1 MSNFFNYMNKVLE
14 LIKKEK
20 LFILAIIII
29 ILLKIFI
36 FNFILVKGDSMN
48 PKYKNN
54 DFMFLNKIIYKF
66 TPIKRGDVIV
76 LKYKNDDL
84 IKRVIGLPKDKI
96 KVENGKLY
104 INNKEYK
111 ENYINSYTASEDF
124 DEVTIKNNEY
134 FVMGDNRYNSYD
146 SRRFGPINK
155 KDIMGKVEFRIFPFD
170 KR

>member
-1 MSNFFNYMNKVLE
+1 MSNFFNYMKRIID

-20 LFILAIIII
+20 KFLLLVMII
-29 ILLKIFI
+29 ILFKIFI

-66 TPIKRGDVIV
+66 TPIKRGDVVV

>member
-1 MSNFFNYMNKVLE
+1 MSNFFNYMKRIID

-20 LFILAIIII
+20 KFLLLVMII
-29 ILLKIFI
+29 ILFKIFI

-54 DFMFLNKIIYKF
+54 DFMFLNKIIYSFKS
-66 TPIKRGDVIV
+66 IRRGEVIV
-76 LKYKNDDL
+76 LKYRNNDL
-84 IKRVIGLPKDKI
+84 IKRVIGLPNDKI

-104 INNKEYK
+104 INNKEVK
-111 ENYINSYTASEDF
+111 ENYINSYTASYDF
-124 DEVTIKNNEY
+124 DEITLKDNEY

-146 SRRFGPINK
+146 SRNFGTIMKN
-155 KDIMGKVEFRIFPFD
+155 DIIGRVEFKIFPFD

>member
-1 MSNFFNYMNKVLE
+1 MSNFFNYMKRIID

-20 LFILAIIII
+20 KFLLLVMII
-29 ILLKIFI
+29 ILFKIFI

>member
-1 MSNFFNYMNKVLE
+1 MSNFFNYMKRIID

-20 LFILAIIII
+20 KFLLLVMII
-29 ILLKIFI
+29 ILFKIFI

-54 DFMFLNKIIYKF
+54 DFMFLNKIIYSFK
-66 TPIKRGDVIV
+66 PIRRGEVIV
-76 LKYKNDDL
+76 LKYKNNDL
-84 IKRVIGLPKDKI
+84 IKRIIGLPNDKI

-104 INNKEYK
+104 INNKEYY
-111 ENYINSYTASEDF
+111 ENYINSYTASYDF
-124 DEVTIKNNEY
+124 DEITLKDNEY

-146 SRRFGPINK
+146 SRNFGT
-155 KDIMGKVEFRIFPFD
+155 IMKNNIIGRVEFRIFPFD

>member
-1 MSNFFNYMNKVLE
+1 MSNFFNYMKKILE
-14 LIKKEK
+14 LLKKEK
-20 LFILAIIII
+20 IFILLIITII
-29 ILLKIFI
+29 VLKIFV

-48 PKYKNN
+48 PKFKNN
-54 DFMFLNKIIYKF
+54 DFMFLNKIIYNF
-66 TPIKRGDVIV
+66 QSIKRGDVIV
-76 LKYKNDDL
+76 LKYQNNDL

-111 ENYINSYTASEDF
+111 ENYINSYKASIDF
-124 DEVTIKNNEY
+124 AEITLKDYEY

-146 SRRFGPINK
+146 SRNFGPITKRN
-155 KDIMGKVEFRIFPFD
+155 IIGRVEFRIFPFD

>member
-1 MSNFFNYMNKVLE
+1 MKKLLE

-20 LFILAIIII
+20 KFLLLVMII
-29 ILLKIFI
+29 ILFKIFI

-54 DFMFLNKIIYKF
+54 DFMFLNKIIYSFK
-66 TPIKRGDVIV
+66 PIRRGEVIV
-76 LKYKNDDL
+76 LKYKNNDL
-84 IKRVIGLPKDKI
+84 IKRIIGLPNDKI

-104 INNKEYK
+104 INNKEYY
-111 ENYINSYTASEDF
+111 ENYINSYTASYDF
-124 DEVTIKNNEY
+124 DEITLKDNEY

-146 SRRFGPINK
+146 SRNFGTITKNN
-155 KDIMGKVEFRIFPFD
+155 IIGRVEFKIFPFD

>member
-1 MSNFFNYMNKVLE
+1 MKKLLE

-20 LFILAIIII
+20 KFITIVIIIVI
-29 ILLKIFI
+29 LKIFV

-54 DFMFLNKIIYKF
+54 DFMFLNKIIYSFK
-66 TPIKRGDVIV
+66 PIRRGEVIV
-76 LKYKNDDL
+76 LKYRNNDL
-84 IKRVIGLPKDKI
+84 IKRVIGLPNDKI

-104 INNKEYK
+104 INNKEVK
-111 ENYINSYTASEDF
+111 ENYINSYTASYDF
-124 DEVTIKNNEY
+124 DEITLKDNEY

-146 SRRFGPINK
+146 SRNFGT
-155 KDIMGKVEFRIFPFD
+155 IMKNNIIGRVEFRIFPFD

>member
-1 MSNFFNYMNKVLE
+1 MKKLLE

-20 LFILAIIII
+20 KFITIVIIII
-29 ILLKIFI
+29 ILKIFV

-54 DFMFLNKIIYKF
+54 DFMFLNKIIYSFK
-66 TPIKRGDVIV
+66 PIRRGEVIV
-76 LKYKNDDL
+76 LKYRNNDL
-84 IKRVIGLPKDKI
+84 IKRVIGLPNDKI

-104 INNKEYK
+104 INNKEVK
-111 ENYINSYTASEDF
+111 ENYINSYTASYDF
-124 DEVTIKNNEY
+124 DEITLKDNEY

-146 SRRFGPINK
+146 SRNFGT
-155 KDIMGKVEFRIFPFD
+155 IMKNNIIGRVEFKIFPFD

>member
-1 MSNFFNYMNKVLE
+1 MKKLLE

-20 LFILAIIII
+20 KFITIVIIII
-29 ILLKIFI
+29 ILKIFV

-54 DFMFLNKIIYKF
+54 DFMFLNKIIYSFK
-66 TPIKRGDVIV
+66 PIRRGEVIV
-76 LKYKNDDL
+76 LKYRNNDL
-84 IKRVIGLPKDKI
+84 IKRVIGLPNDKI

-104 INNKEYK
+104 INNKEVK
-111 ENYINSYTASEDF
+111 ENYINSYTASYDF
-124 DEVTIKNNEY
+124 DEITLKDNEY

-146 SRRFGPINK
+146 SRNFGT
-155 KDIMGKVEFRIFPFD
+155 IMKNNIIGRVEFRIFPFD

>member
-1 MSNFFNYMNKVLE
+1 MSNFFNYMKKLLE
-14 LIKKEK
+14 LLKKEK
-20 LFILAIIII
+20 IFILLIITII
-29 ILLKIFI
+29 VLKIFV

-48 PKYKNN
+48 SKFKNN
-54 DFMFLNKIIYKF
+54 DFMFLNKIIYNF
-66 TPIKRGDVIV
+66 QSIIRGDVIV
-76 LKYKNDDL
+76 LKYQNNDL

-111 ENYINSYTASEDF
+111 ENYINSYTASIDF
-124 DEVTIKNNEY
+124 TEITLKDYEY

-146 SRRFGPINK
+146 SRNFGPITKRN
-155 KDIMGKVEFRIFPFD
+155 IIGRVEFKIFPFD

>member
-66 TPIKRGDVIV
+66 TSIKRGDVVV

-111 ENYINSYTASEDF
+111 EDYINSYTASEDF

-146 SRRFGPINK
+146 SRNFGPITKRN
-155 KDIMGKVEFRIFPFD
+155 IIGRVEFKIFPFD

>member
-1 MSNFFNYMNKVLE
+1 MKKLLE

-20 LFILAIIII
+20 KFLLLVMII
-29 ILLKIFI
+29 ILFKIFI

-54 DFMFLNKIIYKF
+54 DFMFLNKIIYSFK
-66 TPIKRGDVIV
+66 PIRRGEVIV
-76 LKYKNDDL
+76 LKYKNNDL
-84 IKRVIGLPKDKI
+84 IKRIIALPNDKI

-104 INNKEYK
+104 INNKEVK
-111 ENYINSYTASEDF
+111 ENYINSYTASYDF
-124 DEVTIKNNEY
+124 DEITLKDNEY

-146 SRRFGPINK
+146 SRNFGTITKNN
-155 KDIMGKVEFRIFPFD
+155 IIGRVEFKIFPFD

>member
-66 TPIKRGDVIV
+66 TSIKRGDVVV

-111 ENYINSYTASEDF
+111 EDYINSYTASEDF

>member
-1 MSNFFNYMNKVLE
+1 MKKLLE

-20 LFILAIIII
+20 KFITIVIIII
-29 ILLKIFI
+29 ILKIFV

-66 TPIKRGDVIV
+66 TPIKRGDVVV

-111 ENYINSYTASEDF
+111 EDYINSYTASEDF

-155 KDIMGKVEFRIFPFD
+155 KDIMGKVEFKIFPFD

>member
-1 MSNFFNYMNKVLE
+1 MKKLLE

-20 LFILAIIII
+20 KFLLLVMII
-29 ILLKIFI
+29 ILFKIFI

-54 DFMFLNKIIYKF
+54 DFMFLNKIIYSFK
-66 TPIKRGDVIV
+66 PIRRGEVIV
-76 LKYKNDDL
+76 LKYRNNDL
-84 IKRVIGLPKDKI
+84 IKRVIGLPNDKI

-104 INNKEYK
+104 INNKEVK
-111 ENYINSYTASEDF
+111 ENYINSYTASYDF
-124 DEVTIKNNEY
+124 DEITLKDNEY

-146 SRRFGPINK
+146 SRNFGTITKNN
-155 KDIMGKVEFRIFPFD
+155 IIGRVEFKIFPFD

>member
-1 MSNFFNYMNKVLE
+1 MSNFFNYMKRIID

-20 LFILAIIII
+20 KFLLLVMII
-29 ILLKIFI
+29 ILFKIFI

-54 DFMFLNKIIYKF
+54 DFMFLNKIIYSFK
-66 TPIKRGDVIV
+66 PIRRGEVIV
-76 LKYKNDDL
+76 LKYRNNDL
-84 IKRVIGLPKDKI
+84 IKRVIGLPNDKI

-104 INNKEYK
+104 INNKEVK
-111 ENYINSYTASEDF
+111 ENYINSYTASYDF
-124 DEVTIKNNEY
+124 DEITLKDNEY

-146 SRRFGPINK
+146 SRNFGTITKNN
-155 KDIMGKVEFRIFPFD
+155 IIGRVEFKIFPFD

>member
-1 MSNFFNYMNKVLE
+1 MKKLLE

-20 LFILAIIII
+20 KFITIVIIII
-29 ILLKIFI
+29 ILKIFV

-54 DFMFLNKIIYKF
+54 DFMFLNKIIYSFK
-66 TPIKRGDVIV
+66 PIRRGEVIV
-76 LKYKNDDL
+76 LKYRNNDL
-84 IKRVIGLPKDKI
+84 IKRVIGLPNDKI

-104 INNKEYK
+104 INNKEVK
-111 ENYINSYTASEDF
+111 ENYINSYTASYDF
-124 DEVTIKNNEY
+124 DEITLKDNEY

-146 SRRFGPINK
+146 SRNFGTIMKN
-155 KDIMGKVEFRIFPFD
+155 DIIGRVEFKIFPFD

>member
-1 MSNFFNYMNKVLE
+1 MSNFFNYMKKLLE
-14 LIKKEK
+14 LLKKEK
-20 LFILAIIII
+20 IFILLIITII
-29 ILLKIFI
+29 VLKIFV

-48 PKYKNN
+48 PKFKNN
-54 DFMFLNKIIYKF
+54 DFMFLNKIIYNF
-66 TPIKRGDVIV
+66 QSIKRGDVIV
-76 LKYKNDDL
+76 LKYQNNDL

-111 ENYINSYTASEDF
+111 ENYINSYTASIDF
-124 DEVTIKNNEY
+124 IEITLKDYEY

-146 SRRFGPINK
+146 SRNFGPITKRN
-155 KDIMGKVEFRIFPFD
+155 IIGRVEFRIFPFD

>member
-1 MSNFFNYMNKVLE
+1 MSNFFNYMKKILE

-20 LFILAIIII
+20 IFILLIITII
-29 ILLKIFI
+29 VLKIFV

-48 PKYKNN
+48 PKFKNN
-54 DFMFLNKIIYKF
+54 DFMFLNKIIYNF
-66 TPIKRGDVIV
+66 QPIRRGDVIV
-76 LKYKNDDL
+76 LKYQNNDL
-84 IKRVIGLPKDKI
+84 IKRVIGIPKDKI

-111 ENYINSYTASEDF
+111 ENYINSYTASIDF
-124 DEVTIKNNEY
+124 EEITLKDYEY

-146 SRRFGPINK
+146 SRNFGPITKRN
-155 KDIMGKVEFRIFPFD
+155 IIGRVEFKIFPFD

>member
-1 MSNFFNYMNKVLE
+1 MKKLLE

-20 LFILAIIII
+20 KFITIVIIII
-29 ILLKIFI
+29 ILKIFV

-54 DFMFLNKIIYKF
+54 DFMFLNKIIYSFK
-66 TPIKRGDVIV
+66 PIRRGEVIV
-76 LKYKNDDL
+76 LKYRNNDL

-104 INNKEYK
+104 INNKEVK
-111 ENYINSYTASEDF
+111 ENYINSYTASYDF
-124 DEVTIKNNEY
+124 DEITLKDNEY

-146 SRRFGPINK
+146 SRNFGT
-155 KDIMGKVEFRIFPFD
+155 IMKNNIIGRVEFRIFPFD

>member
-1 MSNFFNYMNKVLE
+1 MSNFFNYMKRILD

-20 LFILAIIII
+20 KFLLLVMII
-29 ILLKIFI
+29 ILFKIFI

-54 DFMFLNKIIYKF
+54 DFMFLNKIIYSFK
-66 TPIKRGDVIV
+66 PIRRGEVIV
-76 LKYKNDDL
+76 LKYKNNDL
-84 IKRVIGLPKDKI
+84 IKRIIGLPNDKI

-104 INNKEYK
+104 INNKEYY
-111 ENYINSYTASEDF
+111 ENYINSYTASYDF
-124 DEVTIKNNEY
+124 DEITLKDNEY

-146 SRRFGPINK
+146 SRNFGTITKNN
-155 KDIMGKVEFRIFPFD
+155 IIGRVEFKIFPFD

>member
-1 MSNFFNYMNKVLE
+1 MSNFFNYMKKLLE

-20 LFILAIIII
+20 KFITIVIIII
-29 ILLKIFI
+29 ILKIFV

-54 DFMFLNKIIYKF
+54 DFMFLNKIIYSFK
-66 TPIKRGDVIV
+66 PIRRGEVIV
-76 LKYKNDDL
+76 LKYRNNDL
-84 IKRVIGLPKDKI
+84 IKRVIGLPNDKI

-104 INNKEYK
+104 INNKEVK
-111 ENYINSYTASEDF
+111 ENYINSYTASYDF
-124 DEVTIKNNEY
+124 DEITLKDNEY

-146 SRRFGPINK
+146 SRNFGT
-155 KDIMGKVEFRIFPFD
+155 IMKNNIIGRVEFRIFPFD

>member
-1 MSNFFNYMNKVLE
+1 MKKLLE

-20 LFILAIIII
+20 KFITIVIIII
-29 ILLKIFI
+29 ILKIFV

-54 DFMFLNKIIYKF
+54 DFMFLNKIIYSFK
-66 TPIKRGDVIV
+66 PIRRGEVIV
-76 LKYKNDDL
+76 LKYINNDL
-84 IKRVIGLPKDKI
+84 IKRVIGLPNDKI

-104 INNKEYK
+104 INNKEVK
-111 ENYINSYTASEDF
+111 ENYINSYTASYDF
-124 DEVTIKNNEY
+124 DEITLKDNEY

-146 SRRFGPINK
+146 SRNFGT
-155 KDIMGKVEFRIFPFD
+155 IMKNNIIGRVEFRIFPFD

>member
-1 MSNFFNYMNKVLE
+1 MKKLLE

-20 LFILAIIII
+20 KFITIVIIII
-29 ILLKIFI
+29 ILKIFV

-54 DFMFLNKIIYKF
+54 DFMFLNKIIYSFK
-66 TPIKRGDVIV
+66 PIRREEVIV
-76 LKYKNDDL
+76 LKYRNNDL
-84 IKRVIGLPKDKI
+84 IKRVIGLPNDKI

-104 INNKEYK
+104 INNKEVK
-111 ENYINSYTASEDF
+111 ENYINSYTASYDF
-124 DEVTIKNNEY
+124 DEITLKDNEY

-146 SRRFGPINK
+146 SRNFGT
-155 KDIMGKVEFRIFPFD
+155 IMKNNIIGRVEFRIFPFD

>member
-1 MSNFFNYMNKVLE
+1 MKKLLE

-20 LFILAIIII
+20 KFITIVIIII
-29 ILLKIFI
+29 ILKIFV

-54 DFMFLNKIIYKF
+54 DFMFLNKIIYSFKS
-66 TPIKRGDVIV
+66 IRRGEVIV
-76 LKYKNDDL
+76 LKYRNNDL
-84 IKRVIGLPKDKI
+84 IKRVIGLPNDKI

-104 INNKEYK
+104 INNKEVK
-111 ENYINSYTASEDF
+111 ENYINSYTASYDF
-124 DEVTIKNNEY
+124 DEITLKDNEY

-146 SRRFGPINK
+146 SRNFGT
-155 KDIMGKVEFRIFPFD
+155 IMKNNIIGRVEFRIFPFD

>member
-1 MSNFFNYMNKVLE
+1 MKKLLE

-20 LFILAIIII
+20 KFITIVIIII
-29 ILLKIFI
+29 ILKIFV

-54 DFMFLNKIIYKF
+54 DFMFLNKIIYSFK
-66 TPIKRGDVIV
+66 PIRRGEVIV
-76 LKYKNDDL
+76 LKYKNNNL
-84 IKRVIGLPKDKI
+84 IKRIIGLPNDKI

-104 INNKEYK
+104 INNKEYY
-111 ENYINSYTASEDF
+111 ENYINSYTASYDF
-124 DEVTIKNNEY
+124 DEITLKDNEY

-146 SRRFGPINK
+146 SRNFGT
-155 KDIMGKVEFRIFPFD
+155 IMKNNIIGRVEFRIFPFD

>member
-1 MSNFFNYMNKVLE
+1 MEKLLE

-20 LFILAIIII
+20 KFITIVIIII
-29 ILLKIFI
+29 ILKIFV

-54 DFMFLNKIIYKF
+54 DFMFLNKIIYSFK
-66 TPIKRGDVIV
+66 PIRRGEVIV
-76 LKYKNDDL
+76 LKYRNNDL
-84 IKRVIGLPKDKI
+84 IKRIIGLPNDKI

-104 INNKEYK
+104 INNKEVK
-111 ENYINSYTASEDF
+111 ENYINSYTASYDF
-124 DEVTIKNNEY
+124 DEINLKDNEY

-146 SRRFGPINK
+146 SRNFGT
-155 KDIMGKVEFRIFPFD
+155 IMKNNIIGRVEFRIFPFD

>member
-1 MSNFFNYMNKVLE
+1 MSNFFNYMKRIID

-20 LFILAIIII
+20 KFLLLVMII
-29 ILLKIFI
+29 ILFKIFI

-54 DFMFLNKIIYKF
+54 D
-66 TPIKRGDVIV
+66 
-76 LKYKNDDL
+76 L
-84 IKRVIGLPKDKI
+84 IKRIIGLPNDKI

-104 INNKEYK
+104 INNKEYL
-111 ENYINSYTASEDF
+111 ENYINSYTASYDF
-124 DEVTIKNNEY
+124 DEITLKDNEY

-146 SRRFGPINK
+146 SRNFGTITKNN
-155 KDIMGKVEFRIFPFD
+155 IIGRVEFKIFPFD

>member
-1 MSNFFNYMNKVLE
+1 MSNFFNYMKRIID

-20 LFILAIIII
+20 KFLLLVMII
-29 ILLKIFI
+29 ILFKIFI

-54 DFMFLNKIIYKF
+54 DFMFLNKIIYSFK
-66 TPIKRGDVIV
+66 PIRRGEVIV
-76 LKYKNDDL
+76 LKYRNNDL
-84 IKRVIGLPKDKI
+84 IKRVIGLPNDKI

-104 INNKEYK
+104 INNKEVK
-111 ENYINSYTASEDF
+111 ENYINSYTASYDF
-124 DEVTIKNNEY
+124 DEITLKDNEY

-146 SRRFGPINK
+146 SRNFGT
-155 KDIMGKVEFRIFPFD
+155 IMKNNIIGRVEFRIFPFD

>member
-36 FNFILVKGDSMN
+36 FNFILVKGDSLN

-66 TPIKRGDVIV
+66 TPIKRGDVVV

>member
-1 MSNFFNYMNKVLE
+1 MSNFFNYMKRIID

-20 LFILAIIII
+20 KFLLLVMII
-29 ILLKIFI
+29 ILFKIFI

-54 DFMFLNKIIYKF
+54 DFMFLNKIIYSFK
-66 TPIKRGDVIV
+66 PIRRGEVIV
-76 LKYKNDDL
+76 LKYKNNDL
-84 IKRVIGLPKDKI
+84 IKRIIGLPNDKI

-104 INNKEYK
+104 INNKEYY
-111 ENYINSYTASEDF
+111 ENYINSYTASYDF
-124 DEVTIKNNEY
+124 DEITLKDNEY

-146 SRRFGPINK
+146 SRNFGTITKHN
-155 KDIMGKVEFRIFPFD
+155 IIGRVEFKIFPFD

>member
-1 MSNFFNYMNKVLE
+1 MSSFFNYMNKVLE

-20 LFILAIIII
+20 LFILVIIII

-66 TPIKRGDVIV
+66 TPIKRGDVVV

-111 ENYINSYTASEDF
+111 EDYINSYTASEDF

-155 KDIMGKVEFRIFPFD
+155 KDIMGKVEFKIFPFD

>member
-1 MSNFFNYMNKVLE
+1 MSNFFNYMKRIID

-20 LFILAIIII
+20 KFLLLVMII
-29 ILLKIFI
+29 ILFKIFI

-54 DFMFLNKIIYKF
+54 DFMFLNKIIYSFK
-66 TPIKRGDVIV
+66 PIRRGEVIV
-76 LKYKNDDL
+76 LKYKNNDL
-84 IKRVIGLPKDKI
+84 IKRIIGLPNDKI

-104 INNKEYK
+104 INNKEYY
-111 ENYINSYTASEDF
+111 ENYINSYTAAYDF
-124 DEVTIKNNEY
+124 DEITLKDNEY

-146 SRRFGPINK
+146 SRNFGTITKNN
-155 KDIMGKVEFRIFPFD
+155 IIGRVEFKIFPFD

>member
-1 MSNFFNYMNKVLE
+1 MKKLLE

-20 LFILAIIII
+20 KFLLLVMII
-29 ILLKIFI
+29 ILFKIFI

-54 DFMFLNKIIYKF
+54 DFMVLNKIIYSFK
-66 TPIKRGDVIV
+66 PIRRGEVIV
-76 LKYKNDDL
+76 LKYKNNDL
-84 IKRVIGLPKDKI
+84 IKRIIALPNDKI

-104 INNKEYK
+104 INNKEVK
-111 ENYINSYTASEDF
+111 ENYINSYTASYDF
-124 DEVTIKNNEY
+124 DEITLKDNEY

-146 SRRFGPINK
+146 SRNFGTITKNN
-155 KDIMGKVEFRIFPFD
+155 IIGRVEFKIFPFN